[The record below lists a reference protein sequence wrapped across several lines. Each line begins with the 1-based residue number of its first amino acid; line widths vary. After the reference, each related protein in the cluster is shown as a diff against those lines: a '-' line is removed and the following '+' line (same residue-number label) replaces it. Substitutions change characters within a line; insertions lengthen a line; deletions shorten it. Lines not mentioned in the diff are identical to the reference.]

1 MGGLTITRVTH
12 ACVVLDF
19 GGQVILTDPWWVEQS
34 VYHHGEP
41 VGMAVADLP
50 KLTGVTVTHKY
61 HTHYDMKGF
70 AAYPDKDVPIVVPR
84 GKGSRARKAG
94 FTEVIELD
102 PWETAWLGPVRV
114 TAAPGE
120 HITVENTYIYQADGW
135 TAYHSG
141 DTVVIPSLAGIA
153 ERFPQIDVAFMS
165 ITAQVIGLGINR
177 QLSMTP
183 DQAAE
188 LCALLKPRIV
198 VPIAPDSGAI
208 PIVDRFLLKRPGTAE
223 AFARALAQRG
233 LATEVQVLAPGERFA
248 VPRLLGTVSR
258 AGG

>member
-12 ACVVLDF
+12 ACVILDF
-19 GGQVILTDPWWVEQS
+19 DGQAILTDPWWVEQS

-50 KLTGVTVTHKY
+50 RLAGVTVTHKY
-61 HTHYDMKGF
+61 HTHYDMVGF
-70 AAYPDKDVPIVVPR
+70 AAYPDKEVPIVLPR
-84 GKGSRARKAG
+84 GKGDRAREAG
-94 FTEVIELD
+94 FTSVVELD
-102 PWETAWLGPVRV
+102 PWQTAWLGRVRV

-120 HITVENTYIYQADGW
+120 HITVENTYIYEADGW

-141 DTVVIPSLAGIA
+141 DTVAIPSLAGIA
-153 ERFPQIDVAFMS
+153 RRFPRIDVAFMS
-165 ITAQVIGLGINR
+165 VTAQVIGLGINR

-183 DQAAE
+183 EEAAE
-188 LCALLKPRIV
+188 LCALLKPRVV

-208 PIVDRFLLKRPGTAE
+208 PLVDRFLLKRPGTPQ

-233 LATEVQVLAPGERFA
+233 LATEVRVLAPGEPFA
-248 VPRLLGTVSR
+248 VPRLEETLR
-258 AGG
+258 QAGA